1 MNDIQFK
8 KKNRPALCTDDPF
21 LRLVPR
27 DKVHEILNIAR
38 QRSRDIGL
46 DDYDLGCPKRFT
58 CDGNCSGRP
67 VPSHVPELEPYIKK
81 LSHLIAP
88 DGMLY
93 VKGCNACPIAKTCK
107 KACAQITDYMEKNKN
122 KEDITNKFDVS
133 QTSTDFALGNWVS
146 DSGEES
152 QPGILI
158 KLIERYGS
166 IQDTIEN
173 MPWGSIN
180 EKRAHLVRMYCF
192 EGKDFRACAKELG
205 YSNGT
210 VARNEFY
217 RSLTTLSKF
226 ATVRFFIEEHRDEI
240 SDVDHELLQLRYY
253 KFLTVNEIANQLNMC
268 VGTVRS
274 RLFRFINKSHLKY
287 VKYVNKNKVIPS
299 NIF

>member
-1 MNDIQFK
+1 MTDANFK
-8 KKNRPALCTDDPF
+8 KKNRPPLCTEDPF
-21 LRLVPR
+21 LGIVPR

-38 QRSRDIGL
+38 QRSRDAGL

-58 CDGNCSGRP
+58 CDGNCTGRP
-67 VPSHVPELEPYIKK
+67 VPNNIPELQPYIKK
-81 LSHLIAP
+81 LQHLIAP
-88 DGMLY
+88 DGLMY
-93 VKGCNACPIAKTCK
+93 VSKCKACPIAKTCK
-107 KACAQITDYMEKNKN
+107 RVCNQVADYMDRGKN

-133 QTSTDFALGNWVS
+133 QTSTDFALGRWVS
-146 DSGEES
+146 NDSDDA
-152 QPGILI
+152 QPGVLV

-173 MPWGSIN
+173 MPWGAIN
-180 EKRAHLVRMYCF
+180 KKRARLVRMYIF
-192 EGKDFRACAKELG
+192 EGKDFRACAVELG

-226 ATVRFFIEEHRDEI
+226 ATVRYFVEEHRDEI
-240 SDVDHELLQLRYY
+240 SDLDHELLQLRYY
-253 KFLTVNEIANQLNMC
+253 KFFTVNEIAKQLNLP

-274 RLFRFINKSHLKY
+274 RLFRFINKSGLKY

-299 NIF
+299 SIF